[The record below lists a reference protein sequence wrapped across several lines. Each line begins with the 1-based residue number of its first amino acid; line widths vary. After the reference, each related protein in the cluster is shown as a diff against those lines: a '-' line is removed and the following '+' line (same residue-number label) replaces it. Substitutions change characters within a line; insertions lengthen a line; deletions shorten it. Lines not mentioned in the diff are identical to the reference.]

1 MESLG
6 GGIRS
11 NYTSHRSHD
20 ELDSHVSYETGGGGG
35 GGGLLGSPSNDDD
48 DPILTATITFD
59 VTVDPNGQVISTS
72 EGQIIAEGIHQPID
86 GRTLNLLE
94 HNPIPIAQ
102 ITSGQIN
109 GGSGI
114 QGIQA
119 DSLTSMNSAM
129 GAGAGNSSL
138 AIGGGP
144 GVGAT
149 NRSKDLTILQDSLD
163 ESESDA
169 ESTSTS
175 TESLIERSKRYMNQ
189 EAGIIILKRENS
201 QVFNAFFLLSLRMN
215 NLIYID
221 FVSYP
226 SLLISLD

>member
-6 GGIRS
+6 SVRSSYHPHRTGG
-11 NYTSHRSHD
+11 SHNHHHHHNPHNNHHLNGGHD
-20 ELDSHVSYETGGGGG
+20 DEIESHVTYETSTVPP
-35 GGGLLGSPSNDDD
+35 GGLTLNNNNNDDD

-114 QGIQA
+114 QA
-119 DSLTSMNSAM
+119 DSLTSMNSGVGGSG
-129 GAGAGNSSL
+129 GAL

-144 GVGAT
+144 NPMRASGGGQTVGIG
-149 NRSKDLTILQDSLD
+149 KDLTILQDSLD

-201 QVFNAFFLLSLRMN
+201 QVN
-215 NLIYID
+215 
-221 FVSYP
+221 
-226 SLLISLD
+226 

>member
-6 GGIRS
+6 SVRS
-11 NYTSHRSHD
+11 SYPHRTGSHNHHHNHHLNGHD
-20 ELDSHVSYETGGGGG
+20 DEIDSHVAYETTTVPP
-35 GGGLLGSPSNDDD
+35 GGLTLNNNNNDDD

-114 QGIQA
+114 QA
-119 DSLTSMNSAM
+119 DSLTSMNSGVGGSG
-129 GAGAGNSSL
+129 GAL

-144 GVGAT
+144 NPMRAT
-149 NRSKDLTILQDSLD
+149 NTNGQTVGIGKDLTILQDSLD

-201 QVFNAFFLLSLRMN
+201 QVNFKLLLFF
-215 NLIYID
+215 
-221 FVSYP
+221 
-226 SLLISLD
+226 

>member
-6 GGIRS
+6 LRPYQQQVQQRS
-11 NYTSHRSHD
+11 STD
-20 ELDSHVSYETGGGGG
+20 ELESAVAYEAV
-35 GGGLLGSPSNDDD
+35 GLRSVNGNGCHTNGNGNGNESGDD

-114 QGIQA
+114 QA
-119 DSLTSMNSAM
+119 DSLTSLNRHGGIGLSA
-129 GAGAGNSSL
+129 GQ
-138 AIGGGP
+138 
-144 GVGAT
+144 VDQ
-149 NRSKDLTILQDSLD
+149 RHSK
-163 ESESDA
+163 
-169 ESTSTS
+169 
-175 TESLIERSKRYMNQ
+175 
-189 EAGIIILKRENS
+189 
-201 QVFNAFFLLSLRMN
+201 
-215 NLIYID
+215 
-221 FVSYP
+221 VS
-226 SLLISLD
+226 

>member
-1 MESLG
+1 MNDDMESLG
-6 GGIRS
+6 MR
-11 NYTSHRSHD
+11 NYNSHRSSGVGGSSSTNGTSNQLHHYHNRHD
-20 ELDSHVSYETGGGGG
+20 DVLDTHVTYDGGGSGG
-35 GGGLLGSPSNDDD
+35 IGDLSLAGGSNDDD

-109 GGSGI
+109 GGA
-114 QGIQA
+114 GIQA
-119 DSLTSMNSAM
+119 DSLTSLNSGLGGGG
-129 GAGAGNSSL
+129 GAVGNSNQRN
-138 AIGGGP
+138 GT
-144 GVGAT
+144 GVGT
-149 NRSKDLTILQDSLD
+149 GKDLTILQDSLD
-163 ESESDA
+163 ESDSDA

-201 QVFNAFFLLSLRMN
+201 QVIYFRFRFF
-215 NLIYID
+215 
-221 FVSYP
+221 F
-226 SLLISLD
+226 

>member
-6 GGIRS
+6 SIR
-11 NYTSHRSHD
+11 NYSHRTPGSHHHHHHHHSQNQSLNVD
-20 ELDSHVSYETGGGGG
+20 DLVGYETV
-35 GGGLLGSPSNDDD
+35 PVDAANTNNQNNDDD

-114 QGIQA
+114 QA
-119 DSLTSMNSAM
+119 DSLTSMNSGM
-129 GAGAGNSSL
+129 CGT
-138 AIGGGP
+138 GGG
-144 GVGAT
+144 GGGLNTVGSNVLGNIRGT
-149 NRSKDLTILQDSLD
+149 GKDLTILQDSLD

-201 QVFNAFFLLSLRMN
+201 QVFHYFTFF
-215 NLIYID
+215 
-221 FVSYP
+221 F
-226 SLLISLD
+226 

>member
-1 MESLG
+1 M
-6 GGIRS
+6 R
-11 NYTSHRSHD
+11 NYSHRSGD
-20 ELDSHVSYETGGGGG
+20 ELESNVSYETGGGGPL
-35 GGGLLGSPSNDDD
+35 GLNSLNSNDDD

-102 ITSGQIN
+102 ITSSQIN
-109 GGSGI
+109 GGS
-114 QGIQA
+114 GIQA
-119 DSLTSMNSAM
+119 DSLTSMNS
-129 GAGAGNSSL
+129 GAGGGAAGHH
-138 AIGGGP
+138 
-144 GVGAT
+144 
-149 NRSKDLTILQDSLD
+149 RSKDLTILQDSLD

-201 QVFNAFFLLSLRMN
+201 QVELQSVFL
-215 NLIYID
+215 
-221 FVSYP
+221 
-226 SLLISLD
+226 